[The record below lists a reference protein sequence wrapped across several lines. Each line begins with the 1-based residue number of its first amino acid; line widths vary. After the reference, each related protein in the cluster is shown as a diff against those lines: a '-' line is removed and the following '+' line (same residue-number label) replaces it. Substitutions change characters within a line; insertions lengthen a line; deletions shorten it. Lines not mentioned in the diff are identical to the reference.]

1 MKKNK
6 SLIIMIILAIIYIG
20 FSIVVANGLLDKFDF
35 VFYEKITSH
44 MSKNLILIVK
54 GITSI
59 GGPLMVIG
67 ICAFLVFYPKTRWNF
82 GVMVAFGSLITFTTG
97 FIFKSIFARERPDI
111 LQLVH
116 EGSYSY
122 PSGHAAVSV
131 VMYLLL
137 AFYIYKTIKS
147 KKMRNF
153 LIIICTIVPI
163 IIGLSRVYLGIHY
176 MTDIIGG
183 WILGILM
190 TLVSYKLYKILNIE
204 GGKVEKTF
212 VNCWHNISAWFRGL
226 FRS

>member
-6 SLIIMIILAIIYIG
+6 SLIIIIILAILYIG
-20 FSIVVANGLLDKFDF
+20 FSILVVNGLLDKFDF

-54 GITSI
+54 GITNI

-82 GVMVAFGSLITFTTG
+82 GIMVAFGSLLTFLTG
-97 FIFKSIFARERPDI
+97 FMFKSIFGRERPDV

-131 VMYLLL
+131 VMYGLL
-137 AFYIYKTIKS
+137 AFYIFKNVKS
-147 KKMRNF
+147 KKMKNF
-153 LIIICTIVPI
+153 LIVMCIVAPI
-163 IIGLSRVYLGIHY
+163 VIGLSRVYLGIHY

-190 TLVSYKLYKILNIE
+190 TIVSYKLYN
-204 GGKVEKTF
+204 
-212 VNCWHNISAWFRGL
+212 L
-226 FRS
+226 FENKRRKK

>member
-6 SLIIMIILAIIYIG
+6 SLIIIIILAILYIG
-20 FSIVVANGLLDKFDF
+20 FSILVVNGLLDKFDF

-82 GVMVAFGSLITFTTG
+82 GVMVASGSLLTFLTG
-97 FIFKSIFARERPDI
+97 FMFKSIFGRERPDV

-131 VMYLLL
+131 VMYGLL
-137 AFYIYKTIKS
+137 AFYIYQNVKS
-147 KKMRNF
+147 KKMKNF
-153 LIIICTIVPI
+153 LIIMCTVAPIV
-163 IIGLSRVYLGIHY
+163 IGLSRVYLGIHY

-190 TLVSYKLYKILNIE
+190 TIVSYKLYN
-204 GGKVEKTF
+204 
-212 VNCWHNISAWFRGL
+212 L
-226 FRS
+226 FDNKRRKK